1 MFCKYICSVRKKE
14 ISEENFMKKES
25 FGEKAKNFF
34 SKLGKKNLLIIG
46 SFAVIAV
53 ALIIGI
59 AVYNRAEDK
68 GFDYTQGTGMQDVN
82 SETGK
87 QTDNNNDKND
97 KGESVD
103 TYFSSVELDRKRT
116 RDEALEVLQS
126 VVDNASASEAAKTE
140 AIAKIA
146 AIAKTMDIEANI
158 ETLIEAKGFEECVA
172 VVNNDSANIV
182 VKSDG
187 LQAAQISQINEI
199 VYEQAGISPVNI
211 KIIQR

>member
-1 MFCKYICSVRKKE
+1 
-14 ISEENFMKKES
+14 MKKES
-25 FGEKAKNFF
+25 FGERAKGFF
-34 SKLGKKNLLIIG
+34 SKLGKKNLIIIG
-46 SFAVIAV
+46 SFAVVAV

-59 AVYNRAEDK
+59 AVYNRADDK
-68 GFDYTQGTGMQDVN
+68 GFDYSKGTGMQDVN
-82 SETGK
+82 SESGK
-87 QTDNNNDKND
+87 GNETNNDD
-97 KGESVD
+97 SVD

-126 VVDNASASEAAKTE
+126 VVDNASASEQAKTE
-140 AIAKIA
+140 ALAEITAIAKI
-146 AIAKTMDIEANI
+146 MDAEANI
-158 ETLIEAKGFEECVA
+158 ETLIEAKGFAECVA
-172 VVNNDSANIV
+172 VIKDDSANIV

>member
-1 MFCKYICSVRKKE
+1 
-14 ISEENFMKKES
+14 MKKES

-34 SKLGKKNLLIIG
+34 SRLGKKNLVIIG
-46 SFAVIAV
+46 SFAVVAV

-59 AVYNRAEDK
+59 AVYNRSSDK
-68 GFDYTQGTGMQDVN
+68 GFDYSQGTGMQDVN
-82 SETGK
+82 SETNKETNKG
-87 QTDNNNDKND
+87 NDKND
-97 KGESVD
+97 KNDSVD

-126 VVDNASASEAAKTE
+126 VVDNASASEQAKSE
-140 AIAKIA
+140 ALAEIT
-146 AIAKTMDIEANI
+146 AIAKTMDTEANI
-158 ETLIEAKGFEECVA
+158 ETLIEAKGFAECVA
-172 VVNNDSANIV
+172 VIKDDSANIV

>member
-1 MFCKYICSVRKKE
+1 
-14 ISEENFMKKES
+14 MKKES
-25 FGEKAKNFF
+25 FGEKVGNFF
-34 SKLGKKNLLIIG
+34 SNLGKKNLLIIG
-46 SFAVIAV
+46 SFAVVAI

-59 AVYNRAEDK
+59 AVYNRADDK
-68 GFDYTQGTGMQDVN
+68 GFDYSQGTGMQDVN

-87 QTDNNNDKND
+87 ETDKAGDS
-97 KGESVD
+97 GESVD

-126 VVDNASASEAAKTE
+126 VVDNASASEQAKAE
-140 AIAKIA
+140 AIAEIT
-146 AIAKTMDIEANI
+146 AIAKTMDTEANI

-172 VVNNDSANIV
+172 VIKDDSVNII

-187 LQAAQISQINEI
+187 LQTAQISQINEI

>member
-1 MFCKYICSVRKKE
+1 
-14 ISEENFMKKES
+14 MKKES

-87 QTDNNNDKND
+87 QTENNNDKND
-97 KGESVD
+97 KNESVD

-126 VVDNASASEAAKTE
+126 VVDNASASEAAKSE
-140 AIAKIA
+140 AIAEIA
-146 AIAKTMDIEANI
+146 AIAKTMDTEANI

-172 VVNNDSANIV
+172 VINNDSANIV

-199 VYEQAGISPVNI
+199 VYEQAGILPVNI